1 MKPTLQSLALA
12 LLVCSAA
19 ADAQV
24 FKWVGPDGKTNYSD
38 MPPGPSVVQSQKK
51 VFSGNVVDT
60 ADMPFDLA
68 AAVKNSP
75 VTLYTGAKCIPCD
88 DGRKLLTARGIPF
101 SEKTV
106 SSNADIALLGGSGVE
121 LPQLAVGA
129 NKLRGFEAGAWNTSL
144 TAGGYPESSK
154 LPRTYRN
161 PAAEAAAPV
170 VKKETPAEPTPDAA
184 SPQAARQSRTPAP
197 PKPQDTTIPNLRF

>member
-1 MKPTLQSLALA
+1 MKPTMQSLTLA
-12 LLVCSAA
+12 LLVCSAV

-106 SSNADIALLGGSGVE
+106 SSNADIALLGRQRRRIAATG
-121 LPQLAVGA
+121 
-129 NKLRGFEAGAWNTSL
+129 RG
-144 TAGGYPESSK
+144 
-154 LPRTYRN
+154 RQ
-161 PAAEAAAPV
+161 
-170 VKKETPAEPTPDAA
+170 
-184 SPQAARQSRTPAP
+184 QAAW
-197 PKPQDTTIPNLRF
+197 LRSGCLEHQPDCRRLS

>member
-1 MKPTLQSLALA
+1 MKRTVHFLSLA

-38 MPPGPSVVQSQKK
+38 VPPGPTVVRSQKK
-51 VFSGNVVDT
+51 MFTGNVVDT

-88 DGRKLLTARGIPF
+88 DGRKLLNARGIPF

-121 LPQLAVGA
+121 LPQLAVGSS
-129 NKLRGFEAGAWNTSL
+129 KLRGFEAGAWNTSL

-154 LPRTYRN
+154 LPKTYRN
-161 PAAEAAAPV
+161 PAAEAAAPA
-170 VKKETPAEPTPDAA
+170 VKSEASAEPA
-184 SPQAARQSRTPAP
+184 PQAAPAVPKKPARAATPP
-197 PKPQDTTIPNLRF
+197 TPQDSGIPNLRF